1 MDAGQKPLGFSLISR
16 RAGFWT
22 WVWKEAWTRWEEVGL
37 DRNSLS
43 AEGAGGTPKQEMPRK
58 IPLSC
63 ITAKFSF
70 PQIVPPKYMHTHTHT
85 RTHMYTYACACVCT
99 QVHVHSYIHTCIY
112 TRAHEHVCTHE

>member
-85 RTHMYTYACACVCT
+85 NTHVYICMCTCVHT
-99 QVHVHSYIHTCIY
+99 STRALIYPHVHIHTC
-112 TRAHEHVCTHE
+112 T